1 MDKKRAL
8 ESAIW
13 AVGHLNIRPT
23 PSDTQIDDW
32 AIVAMEFTD
41 RQWTEGVRAHYRKR
55 PRDFEPPLDELREEI
70 IATCKKLGLIVEVIQ
85 DRPLPYDGWEPPF
98 PEDSAANS
106 LANRLAY
113 QEHLEAVR
121 GKSEGISLREWNQ
134 GKIMRFPRGGDSVS
148 SCG

>member
-41 RQWTEGVRAHYRKR
+41 RQWTEGVRAHYRER
-55 PRDFEPPLDELREEI
+55 PRDFERPLDELRKEI
-70 IATCKKLGLIVEVIQ
+70 ITTCKKLGLIVETVQ

-98 PEDSAANS
+98 PEDSAS
-106 LANRLAY
+106 HRSANRLAHR
-113 QEHLEAVR
+113 EHLEAVR
-121 GKSEGISLREWNQ
+121 VKMGGISRDEYNR
-134 GKIMRFPRGGDSVS
+134 GKIIRFSKGGDVAD
-148 SCG
+148 CG